1 MSDNAALTQNQS
13 GFYIIRDGEKIFLT
27 QEELHDAY
35 VIERLND
42 FKKEILYT
50 LHHKFSI
57 KGFQSFAKPENIFR
71 IIENDTA
78 FMNKAAAEIFDD
90 YNESEYEYGKEER
103 IHQLLDQRL
112 SEFQVPLSREE
123 LDNLVKDKN
132 IKLSNILIDQV
143 HDLSYLF
150 DSSDR
155 EDFSGLEFWDVS
167 NVENMNCM
175 FADSNFKDFNL
186 IKNWNVEHCYT
197 FESMFLRTNI
207 DADFSNWKITSE
219 AITEYM
225 FHNTP
230 MSKENLIKTG
240 KAWRYDPRKIECLV
254 TEEPYIPED
263 YNENPR
269 VNPELPNGDVDP
281 INDLTA
287 LFNEQDIKNFNKDFE
302 LNVVYT
308 DDQIRNLIMKSA
320 DYELADFY
328 NWYVDTFIEEKQ
340 ENNLLPGD
348 HVFFAD
354 RKKIENFD
362 EDKVYLHFVK
372 SGEYKELSSVQIKN
386 FCLNHLRDFKA
397 CLNTAHNSVFDCLLD
412 RVDNGVFLSDLELC
426 ALENYDNG
434 VYKDALDFQKQE
446 YKPANRKDLV
456 NLINHHNIDLKQIDT
471 SLITDMSYLFAGN
484 NTDFP
489 EGIKTA
495 NRLDNGISVWDVSN
509 VENMQCMFLYN
520 EKCGEIDFSKWDV
533 SKVENMNSM
542 FECTFDQGANET
554 IKNWNT
560 SNVTN
565 MAYMF
570 GTADLAPHVLDN
582 WNVDNCKN
590 FDGMFYEDS
599 CNENLMNL
607 NQDLSKW
614 NISETASCQFML
626 EGNLI
631 TSLDILPDLTE
642 NQRNELVGSSSFL
655 LKDDYENYKSQD
667 ILLDN
672 NYQDENVFK
681 ISHDENKYPGG
692 QIQYNEYDLCTTGL
706 TDFAIKAMNEN
717 HSVIDEIVWKKA
729 REYDDVPNLENIHND
744 VVFKAIEGYIT
755 KNYPEI
761 ECKYE
766 VKAAA
771 SYFNVKSKEH
781 PELDEKELNCEED
794 LNDFLETLK
803 QVEEQTKTELLENS
817 NDQGFKM

>member
-13 GFYIIRDGEKIFLT
+13 GFYIVRDEAKIFLT

-35 VIERLND
+35 VIQRLND
-42 FKKEILYT
+42 YKEEILYT
-50 LHHKFSI
+50 LHNKFSV
-57 KGFQSFAKPENIFR
+57 KGFESFAKPENIFR
-71 IIENDTA
+71 IIENDDA
-78 FMNKAAAEIFDD
+78 FMNKAAAEIFDY
-90 YNESEYEYGKEER
+90 YNEDEYGKEDR
-103 IHQLLDQRL
+103 IHQLLNQRL
-112 SEFQVPLSREE
+112 SEFQVPLSRGE

-143 HDLSYLF
+143 HNLSYLF

-186 IKNWNVEHCYT
+186 IKNWNVEHCYI

-225 FHNTP
+225 FHDTP

-240 KAWRYDPRKIECLV
+240 KAWGYDPRKIECLV

-287 LFNEQDIKNFNKDFE
+287 LFNKQDIKNFNKDFE

-308 DDQIRNLIMKSA
+308 DERIKNCILLSA

-328 NWYVDTFIEEKQ
+328 NCYVDTFIKEKQ
-340 ENNLLPGD
+340 DINLLPGD
-348 HVFFAD
+348 FV
-354 RKKIENFD
+354 NF
-362 EDKVYLHFVK
+362 EDKKSIKDFDCDKIYFHSRKSNEYTEASSSQIKEFCLKHFV
-372 SGEYKELSSVQIKN
+372 
-386 FCLNHLRDFKA
+386 DFKN
-397 CLNTAHNSVFDCLLD
+397 CINTSHNSVFDVLLEH
-412 RVDNGVFLSDLELC
+412 VDNHVFLSDLELMG
-426 ALENYDNG
+426 LHNYDTMI
-434 VYKDALDFQKQE
+434 YEEALRFRIED
-446 YKPANRKDLV
+446 YKPANRAELV
-456 NLINHHNIDLKQIDT
+456 DLINHHNVRLDWINT
-471 SLITDMSYLFAGN
+471 SEIIDMSYLFAGD

-489 EGIKTA
+489 EGIKA
-495 NRLDNGISVWDVSN
+495 CNRLDNGISKWNVSN
-509 VENMQCMFLYN
+509 VQNMKCMFLYN
-520 EKCGEIDFSKWDV
+520 GECGQIDFSKWDV

-542 FECTFDQGANET
+542 FECTFDQGYNET

-582 WNVDNCKN
+582 WNVDKVRH
-590 FDGMFYEDS
+590 FDGMFYEDA
-599 CNENLMNL
+599 CADELQEF
-607 NQDLSKW
+607 NQDISNWK
-614 NISETASCQFML
+614 ISEEAGVDFML
-626 EGNLI
+626 DGNLVSS
-631 TSLDILPDLTE
+631 TELLPALTE
-642 NQRNELVGSSSFL
+642 EQRNKIVAPYSFL
-655 LKDDYENYKSQD
+655 LKEDYEKYKA
-667 ILLDN
+667 
-672 NYQDENVFK
+672 ENVLSNTDLQTDPVQK

-766 VKAAA
+766 VNAAA

-781 PELDEKELNCEED
+781 PELDEKELYCEED